1 MCFFGGGRS
10 TAPSP
15 PQYQSTATAGASQNE
30 TTQFDDSPP
39 VVTGRQTGVENPKDT
54 KKATEELKIRR
65 LKREGKYV
73 EPKKATDLSA
83 VEEKLI
89 EPTRK
94 SGGGNKTAQQKA
106 NLAANKKK
114 AKSLALARK
123 MKKTAPKNQG
133 AGAMRSDIR
142 LKENIKQIG
151 LSELGYKIY
160 EFNYKNDDT
169 RYRGA
174 MAQDVITKLPKAIS
188 LQDGYLYVNYD
199 MIDINMEAI

>member
-1 MCFFGGGRS
+1 MCFFGGGAKA
-10 TAPSP
+10 APVREKP
-15 PQYQSTATAGASQNE
+15 EFKDA
-30 TTQFDDSPP
+30 PP
-39 VVTGRQTGVENPKDT
+39 VVTGEQTGVDDPKDT
-54 KKATEELKIRR
+54 AKATDKLRMDRK
-65 LKREGKYV
+65 KREGTYV
-73 EPKKATDLSA
+73 D
-83 VEEKLI
+83 
-89 EPTRK
+89 PTVNTNLDRTTSLLTR

-114 AKSLALARK
+114 AKASALARK
-123 MKKTAPKNQG
+123 MKRTAPKNQG